1 MIEKTARESAR
12 GLDFSDDL
20 LAKGWYHSFEFPDG
34 TVIDGYMQLAVQK
47 ERYAR
52 YPIPDNL
59 SGKRLLD
66 IGAWDGWF
74 SFEAERHGAQTMA
87 IDCVEIPTFL
97 QVHRRLKS
105 KVDYRVLDFYELPT
119 AGLGKF
125 DVVFFLGVL
134 YHLRHP
140 LLALEIVCGM
150 TTDVAIV
157 ESFVI
162 DAETWKEHQNAIP
175 TLEFYETFEL
185 GNQYDNWSGL
195 TVACLLAMCRAAGFA
210 RVELMFAGGNYA
222 GAACYRK
229 WEPAPAQP
237 ASAPPKL
244 LFVSNSRTPGNCF
257 SSRKSEEY
265 LECVFGIARD
275 NKFQGGDLRLE
286 VAGFGT
292 RAIHVQQRED
302 GSWAASFRLPP
313 ALDPGWHPVRLRF
326 ADTGFSNELRIAVDL
341 PPARPAQLAVRDV
354 WDGKTWNRGEV
365 SLAAGGFVSFWVS
378 GLPENRSALDV
389 RVMLGGLPLQITWLG
404 PDESSGCCQINA
416 KVPPDIEKGQHEF
429 LIRSAGVSSE
439 AQTVTVL

>member
-1 MIEKTARESAR
+1 MANECPKTPPKQRESAR
-12 GLDFSDDL
+12 GLDFSQDL

-34 TVIDGYMQLAVQK
+34 AVIDGYMPLAVQK

-52 YPIPDNL
+52 YPIPDDL
-59 SGKRLLD
+59 SGKRVLD

-97 QVHRRLKS
+97 QVHRRLES
-105 KVDYRVLDFYELPT
+105 KVDYRVLDFYELPA

-140 LLALEIVCGM
+140 LLALEIVCGL

-162 DAETWKEHQNAIP
+162 DAETWKEHQDAIP

-210 RVELMFAGGNYA
+210 RVELMFAGGTYA
-222 GAACYRK
+222 GAACYPQVGTASGAAC
-229 WEPAPAQP
+229 EPRRPQ
-237 ASAPPKL
+237 L

-265 LECVFGIARD
+265 LECVFRAPTTKTSRRRICGWKSPASARARFTCSNEKTEAGRHPSDCRRRSMPDGIPC
-275 NKFQGGDLRLE
+275 GC
-286 VAGFGT
+286 
-292 RAIHVQQRED
+292 
-302 GSWAASFRLPP
+302 ASP
-313 ALDPGWHPVRLRF
+313 
-326 ADTGFSNELRIAVDL
+326 DTGFGNELRIAVDVADR
-341 PPARPAQLAVRDV
+341 PSGAARR
-354 WDGKTWNRGEV
+354 
-365 SLAAGGFVSFWVS
+365 
-378 GLPENRSALDV
+378 
-389 RVMLGGLPLQITWLG
+389 
-404 PDESSGCCQINA
+404 
-416 KVPPDIEKGQHEF
+416 
-429 LIRSAGVSSE
+429 
-439 AQTVTVL
+439 

>member
-1 MIEKTARESAR
+1 MTNTPRESAR
-12 GLDFSDDL
+12 GLDFSQDL
-20 LAKGWYHSFEFPDG
+20 LSKGWYHSFEFADG

-52 YPIPDNL
+52 YPIPDDL
-59 SGKRLLD
+59 RGKRLLD

-97 QVHRRLKS
+97 QVHRRLRS
-105 KVDYRVLDFYELPT
+105 KVDYRVLDFYELPS

-140 LLALEIVCGM
+140 LLALEIVCGL

-175 TLEFYETFEL
+175 ILEFYENFEL

-195 TVACLLAMCRAAGFA
+195 TVACMLAMCRAAGFA
-210 RVELMFAGGNYA
+210 RVELMFCAGNYA
-222 GAACYRK
+222 GAVCYRK
-229 WEPAPAQP
+229 WEPPP
-237 ASAPPKL
+237 VKPGYAPPEL

-265 LECVFGIARD
+265 LQCVFRAPADLEAR
-275 NKFQGGDLRLE
+275 GEYLRLE
-286 VAGFGT
+286 VGAFGS
-292 RAIHVQQRED
+292 RAIYVQRHD
-302 GSWAASFRLPP
+302 DRNCTATFRLPP
-313 ALDPGWHPVRLRF
+313 ALDPGWYPVRIRF
-326 ADTGFSNELRIAVDL
+326 AETGFSNEIPIAVDL
-341 PPARPAQLAVRDV
+341 PAGRPSRLAVKDLSDGMS
-354 WDGKTWNRGEV
+354 WDRGQV
-365 SLAAGGFVSFWVS
+365 SMASGGFLSFWVS
-378 GLPENRSALDV
+378 GLPENRSALDM
-389 RVMLGGLPLQITWLG
+389 RVLLGEIPLQIIWIG
-404 PDESSGCCQINA
+404 PAEESGYCQVNA
-416 KVPPDIEKGQHEF
+416 KAPPDIEMGSHDFQIMF
-429 LIRSAGVSSE
+429 AGVSSE
-439 AQTVTVL
+439 PQSVRII

>member
-1 MIEKTARESAR
+1 MMEKKPRESVR
-12 GLDFSDDL
+12 GLDFSQDL
-20 LAKGWYHSFEFPDG
+20 LAKGWYHSFEFADG

-47 ERYAR
+47 ERYSR
-52 YPIPDNL
+52 YPIPDKL

-74 SFEAERHGAQTMA
+74 SFEAERHGAQTTA

-97 QVHRRLKS
+97 QIHRRLKS
-105 KVDYRVLDFYELPT
+105 KVDYRVLDFYELPA

-140 LLALEIVCGM
+140 LLALEIVCGL

-195 TVACLLAMCRAAGFA
+195 TVACMLAMCRAAGFC

-222 GAACYRK
+222 GAACYRQ

-237 ASAPPKL
+237 SNAPPEL

-265 LECVFGIARD
+265 LECVFRAIRD
-275 NKFQGGDLRLE
+275 DEVIPQNLRLE
-286 VAGFGT
+286 VSGFGT
-292 RAIHVQQRED
+292 RAIHVQKRED
-302 GSWAASFRLPP
+302 DSWAASFRLPP

-326 ADTGFSNELRIAVDL
+326 ADTGFSNDLQIAVDL
-341 PPARPAQLAVRDV
+341 PAGRPDQLTVRDV
-354 WDGKTWNRGEV
+354 WDGKTWKRSEV

-378 GLPENRSALDV
+378 GLPQNRSALDV
-389 RVMLGGLPLQITWLG
+389 RVSLGALPLQIMWLG
-404 PDESSGCCQINA
+404 PDEASGCCQINA
-416 KVPPDIEKGQHEF
+416 KVPPDIEKGPHAFQITF
-429 LIRSAGVSSE
+429 AGVSSE
-439 AQTVTVL
+439 PQTVTVL

>member
-1 MIEKTARESAR
+1 MKNTPRESAR
-12 GLDFSDDL
+12 GLDFSQDL
-20 LAKGWYHSFEFPDG
+20 LAKGWYHSFEFADG

-47 ERYAR
+47 ERYSR
-52 YPIPDNL
+52 YPIPDDL

-74 SFEAERHGAQTMA
+74 SFEAERHGADVVA
-87 IDCVEIPTFL
+87 LDCVEIPTFL
-97 QVHRRLKS
+97 QIHRRLGS
-105 KVDYRVLDFYELPT
+105 KVEYRVLDFYELPA

-140 LLALEIVCGM
+140 LLALEIVCGL

-162 DAETWKEHQNAIP
+162 DGETWKEHQNAIP
-175 TLEFYETFEL
+175 TLEFYEMFEL

-195 TVACLLAMCRAAGFA
+195 TVACLLAMCRAAGFC
-210 RVELMFAGGNYA
+210 RVELMFAGGPYA

-229 WEPAPAQP
+229 WEPPPAQP
-237 ASAPPKL
+237 ASPPPQL

-265 LECVFGIARD
+265 LECVFQAPHEREILAEE
-275 NKFQGGDLRLE
+275 LRLE
-286 VAGFGT
+286 VSGFGT

-302 GSWAASFRLPP
+302 GAWAVSFRLPP
-313 ALDPGWHPVRLRF
+313 ALDAGWHPVRLRF
-326 ADTGFSNELRIAVDL
+326 ADTGFSNELRIAVDV
-341 PPARPAQLAVRDV
+341 PAGRPDQITVKDV
-354 WDGKTWNRGEV
+354 YDGKSWNRGEV
-365 SLAAGGFVSFWVS
+365 RIADGGFVSFWVS

-389 RVMLGGLPLQITWLG
+389 RVLLGEIPLQITWLG
-404 PDESSGCCQINA
+404 PTEKSGFCQVNA
-416 KVPPDIEKGQHEF
+416 KVPPDLPKGSHDF
-429 LIRSAGVSSE
+429 RVKFAGVSSE
-439 AQTVTVL
+439 PQAVRVL